1 MDTSKDD
8 KLEKYIDKSK
18 YGKQLS
24 EDKIYILK

>member
-18 YGKQLS
+18 YGKQPS
-24 EDKIYILK
+24 EDKIYI